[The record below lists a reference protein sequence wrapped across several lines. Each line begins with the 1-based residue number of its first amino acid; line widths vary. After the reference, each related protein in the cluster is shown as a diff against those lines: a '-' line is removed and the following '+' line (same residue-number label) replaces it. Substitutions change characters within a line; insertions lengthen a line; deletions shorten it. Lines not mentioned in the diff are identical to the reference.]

1 MKYLVYNTG
10 SSDRWYEQKHPPI
23 SHPCIITLFTL
34 HNSLNYTYPEHL
46 CTVYSDNHG
55 PYYVL
60 CAYFKSTIWRNDLN
74 IFSIDDVTI
83 HLDVEN
89 PWFKDSDRMLVSF
102 FIRENENNL
111 SKFKYLIK
119 TEVHV
124 KICFTFH
131 NNIRPIS
138 AIWSLAL
145 GLILKFR
152 DVIQILPCIILY
164 FFAYLRYTETMASL
178 NISVKIK
185 SQYI

>member
-1 MKYLVYNTG
+1 MNRSARRYHTPV
-10 SSDRWYEQKHPPI
+10 SSPFLPFITPLITPFRSTFALFI
-23 SHPCIITLFTL
+23 RIIIDLIMF
-34 HNSLNYTYPEHL
+34 
-46 CTVYSDNHG
+46 
-55 PYYVL
+55 L

-83 HLDVEN
+83 HLDVES

-102 FIRENENNL
+102 CVRENENNL

-119 TEVHV
+119 TAVHV

-131 NNIRPIS
+131 YNIRPIS

-164 FFAYLRYTETMASL
+164 FCAYL
-178 NISVKIK
+178 K
-185 SQYI
+185 